1 MKYFE
6 VHASN
11 GLCGCDE
18 KWVTATEKDDLDFYE
33 DVLQYYSYESGYA
46 GFENDEDEWAENDE
60 EDGDPAVGYE
70 NAICE
75 YSSWEEIT
83 EEEFVRLRDEE
94 GWDER

>member
-18 KWVTATEKDDLDFYE
+18 EWVTATEKDDLDFYE
-33 DVLQYYSYESGYA
+33 DVLQQYSYESGYA
-46 GFENDEDEWAENDE
+46 GMEYDEDEWAENDE

-70 NAICE
+70 NAIGE
-75 YSSWEEIT
+75 NSSWEEIT
-83 EEEFVRLRDEE
+83 EEEFARLRDEE